1 MKTFKVLLI
10 VVLVLTLGACNDQTV
25 KKTSLPD
32 ECMLY
37 YHLADEDIVANDDSL
52 PLEEISSRTYSV
64 WYDNQYLGVVRK
76 EFDEGIKLEDIMSDG
91 SSFAN
96 KEGYFLWDSKRYTP
110 IYLDVKGG
118 YVPNVSP
125 NEEGAIL
132 WLNINGECFSDGGAI
147 DVSCFS
153 GFNTVIISGKGKLEI
168 EGGIEC
174 GGGTLA
180 LPALIIDG
188 DIELECD
195 SISVTKNDDNIPT
208 LYVRKG
214 KVDADQI
221 FVSGDVLISGGDVE
235 TDMIVDPLNVVVR
248 GGEFQMEQW
257 GGISPNIILS
267 GGDLTCSEWLPE
279 GTVAY
284 VGKGTMSAN
293 GLKYNTNVHVYD
305 DGKIIYLMEKED

>member
-1 MKTFKVLLI
+1 
-10 VVLVLTLGACNDQTV
+10 
-25 KKTSLPD
+25 
-32 ECMLY
+32 
-37 YHLADEDIVANDDSL
+37 SL

-76 EFDEGIKLEDIMSDG
+76 EFDEGIKLEDIMSNG

-110 IYLDVKGG
+110 IYMDVKGG

-125 NEEGAIL
+125 NEEGGIL
-132 WLNINGECFSDGGAI
+132 WLNINGKCFGDGGAI

-153 GFNTVIISGKGKLEI
+153 GFNTVIISGNGELEI

-188 DIELECD
+188 DVELECD
-195 SISVTKNDDNIPT
+195 SISVTKNDDNIPA
-208 LYVRKG
+208 LFVRNG
-214 KVDADQI
+214 KVDVDQI

-248 GGEFQMEQW
+248 GGEFETEQW

-267 GGDLTCSEWLPE
+267 GGDLTCSGWLPE

-305 DGKIIYLMEKED
+305 DGKIIDLMEKED

>member
-1 MKTFKVLLI
+1 MKTLKALLI
-10 VVLVLTLGACNDQTV
+10 VTLVLTLGACNNETV
-25 KKTSLPD
+25 ERTNLPN

-37 YHLADEDIVANDDSL
+37 YHLADEDIVTNDDSL
-52 PLEEISSRTYSV
+52 PLEEIGSRTYSV

-110 IYLDVKGG
+110 IYLDVKSG

-125 NEEGAIL
+125 NEDGGIL
-132 WLNINGECFSDGGAI
+132 WLNINGECFADGGAI
-147 DVSCFS
+147 GVSCFN
-153 GFNTVIISGKGKLEI
+153 GFNTVIISGNGKLEI

-174 GGGTLA
+174 GGGTSV

-188 DIELECD
+188 NIEIDCD
-195 SISVTKNDDNIPT
+195 SINVIKNDDNIPT
-208 LYVRKG
+208 LYVRRG
-214 KVDADQI
+214 EVDVDQI

-248 GGEFQMEQW
+248 GGEFEAEQW

-267 GGDLTCSEWLPE
+267 GGDLTCSGWLPE

-284 VGKGTMSAN
+284 VGRGTMSAN

-305 DGKIIYLMEKED
+305 DGKIIDLIEKED